1 MKNRHRSLVCIG
13 LFLIPCLSV
22 AEAGAAEIPNVKQPP
37 VAAPGRIL
45 FVGNSLLYFNDGLHM
60 HVRRLV
66 LGANPDI
73 AKSLQYKSAT
83 ISGAPLAQHD
93 IRHLLR
99 PGGLGVKQPFDV
111 VVLQENPTAPMFDAQ
126 RTRFRATVTEFN
138 AEILKS
144 GAKAALYMT
153 HAHVKPNRF
162 ADSDMNRRVEEM
174 YVAVGNELGL
184 FVIPVGLAFEEAY
197 RQRPDI
203 KLHKAYDGLH
213 PDLLGTYLAACVVY
227 ASLYGVSP
235 VGNPYDAFGK
245 IDTDTTA
252 FLQKVADDTV
262 RKFFG
267 R

>member
-1 MKNRHRSLVCIG
+1 MKRRHRAVVCAGVFFIQC
-13 LFLIPCLSV
+13 FSV
-22 AEAGAAEIPNVKQPP
+22 AVAGAVEVPNVKQPP
-37 VAAPGRIL
+37 VASPVRIL
-45 FVGNSLLYFNDGLHM
+45 FVGNSLLYYNDGLQF

-66 LGANPDI
+66 LAANPDI
-73 AKSLQYKSAT
+73 ARSLEYKSAT

-93 IRHLLR
+93 IQHLLR
-99 PGGLGVKQPFDV
+99 PGALGVKQPFDV
-111 VVLQENPTAPMFDAQ
+111 VVLQENPTAPMIDSQ

-138 AEILKS
+138 LEIVKR

-174 YVAVGNELGL
+174 YVSVGNELGL

-213 PDLLGTYLAACVVY
+213 PDLTGTYLAACVVY
-227 ASLYGVSP
+227 ASLYGASP

-245 IDTDTTA
+245 IDRDTIA
-252 FLQKVADDTV
+252 FLQRVADDAV